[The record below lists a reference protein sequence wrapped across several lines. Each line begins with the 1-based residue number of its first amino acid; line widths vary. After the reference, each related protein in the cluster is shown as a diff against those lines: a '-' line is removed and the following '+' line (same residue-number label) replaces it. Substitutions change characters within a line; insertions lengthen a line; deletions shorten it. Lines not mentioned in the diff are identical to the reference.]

1 MRISLLFSGF
11 APIANTLPLV
21 RVAERIGL
29 DGVWYA
35 EHLGIHDAVVPA
47 AAALATTER
56 LHVGLV
62 GPALVARHPGLL
74 ALELASL
81 AELAPGRV
89 RVQVGTGHPAF
100 IERLGDDAQ
109 RPIAR
114 VEALVHALRRLLAGE
129 SLSGEH
135 AGYSFAG
142 YQMARYGPAPQID
155 LMAIRPRMLRA
166 AARLGD
172 GVGLSAGAS
181 RHYLRESVRSLE
193 AELQRLG
200 RERAAFRVIAFQL
213 AAVRPSLDEAGGAIA
228 AHLPLF
234 GAELLRLLGPDVFG
248 ADTSQGPIPGPAQ
261 GRQMGLAA
269 TPDDLPAALESFA
282 ATGIDELSLE
292 LLGSPEEQLAAL
304 DALEQALPR

>member
-11 APIANTLPLV
+11 APIADTLPLV
-21 RVAERIGL
+21 RAAERIGL

-35 EHLGIHDAVVPA
+35 EHLGMHDAVVPA

-81 AELAPGRV
+81 AELGPGRV

-100 IERLGDDAQ
+100 IARLGGDVQ
-109 RPIAR
+109 KPVAR
-114 VEALVHALRRLLAGE
+114 VEALVQALRRLLAGE
-129 SLSGEH
+129 PLSGEH

-142 YQMARYGPAPQID
+142 YQMARYGPGLEID
-155 LMAIRPRMLRA
+155 VMAIRPRMLRA
-166 AARLGD
+166 SARIGD

-181 RHYLRESVRSLE
+181 RHYLSECVASLE
-193 AELQRLG
+193 AELRKLE
-200 RERAAFRVIAFQL
+200 RERSSFRITAFQL
-213 AAVRPSLDEAGGAIA
+213 AAVRPTADEAGATIA

-248 ADTSQGPIPGPAQ
+248 TDDAPPPTPGPAE
-261 GRQMGLAA
+261 GRRMGLAA
-269 TPDDLPAALESFA
+269 TPDELTTALESFA
-282 ATGIDELSLE
+282 ATGVDELSLE
-292 LLGSPEEQLAAL
+292 LLGSPNEQLVTIEAL
-304 DALEQALPR
+304 QRALPR